1 MKRILAAL
9 IALIMLCL
17 MSCQFIGGQQQPT
30 KEEDDNTVIDNT
42 AASQVHDKIYLYDE
56 GNVPYDENGDC
67 REFCFITPYLAP
79 YPTGGAV
86 VVFPGGGY
94 GHLSNSTS
102 GEDGYG
108 KGVNNDGDQKEASS
122 IGKWYNDAGISVF
135 VVNYRTTA
143 VDSKVDYRHILSDAS
158 RAVRLIR
165 ANADKYYLDTD
176 KIAVQGYSAGGH
188 LASMLLTLPAWTV
201 EDENYIPDAY
211 DAIDPTPN
219 AAVLCYSVISMDGD
233 LTHKNTKKNFTGG
246 DESLYDRFS
255 AEKNVSEKTPPCFL
269 WCHEKDATVN
279 SGNTYAFASALDV
292 VGVYN
297 ECHVY
302 DDNGTYTHGIGVA
315 QDYEEAKIWPS
326 LATEFLK
333 NLDF

>member
-1 MKRILAAL
+1 M
-9 IALIMLCL
+9 
-17 MSCQFIGGQQQPT
+17 
-30 KEEDDNTVIDNT
+30 D
-42 AASQVHDKIYLYDE
+42 
-56 GNVPYDENGDC
+56 
-67 REFCFITPYLAP
+67 TP
-79 YPTGGAV
+79 
-86 VVFPGGGY
+86 
-94 GHLSNSTS
+94 
-102 GEDGYG
+102 
-108 KGVNNDGDQKEASS
+108 
-122 IGKWYNDAGISVF
+122 
-135 VVNYRTTA
+135 
-143 VDSKVDYRHILSDAS
+143 
-158 RAVRLIR
+158 
-165 ANADKYYLDTD
+165 
-176 KIAVQGYSAGGH
+176 
-188 LASMLLTLPAWTV
+188 
-201 EDENYIPDAY
+201 
-211 DAIDPTPN
+211 
-219 AAVLCYSVISMDGD
+219 
-233 LTHKNTKKNFTGG
+233 LTHNNTRKNFTGG

>member
-1 MKRILAAL
+1 MKRFLAVVL
-9 IALIMLCL
+9 VLVMLCL
-17 MSCQFIGGQQQPT
+17 GSCQIIDDLFD
-30 KEEDDNTVIDNT
+30 KEDPIIDNT
-42 AASQVHDKIYLYDE
+42 EASLNHEKIYLYDE
-56 GNVPYDENGDC
+56 GNVPYDEDGDC
-67 REFCFITPYLAP
+67 REFCFMTPYLAP

-86 VVFPGGGY
+86 LVFPGGGY

-102 GEDGYG
+102 DVAGYG
-108 KGVNNDGDQKEASS
+108 QGVNNEGNQKEASEVAE
-122 IGKWYNDAGISVF
+122 WYNAQGISVF

-143 VDSKVDYRHILSDAS
+143 VDSSVDYRHILSDAF
-158 RAVRLIR
+158 RAIRLIR
-165 ANADKYYLDTD
+165 GNAEKYYIDKD

-188 LASMLLTLPAWTV
+188 LASMLLTQPAWTV
-201 EDENYIPDAY
+201 DDGRYIPDEF
-211 DAIDPTPN
+211 DSVDPTPN
-219 AAVLCYSVISMDGD
+219 AGVLCYSVISMDSA
-233 LTHKNTKKNFTGG
+233 LTHNNTRKNFTGG
-246 DESLYDRFS
+246 DENLYDRFS
-255 AEKNVSEKTPPCFL
+255 AEKNVSENTPPCFL

-326 LATEFLK
+326 LATDFLK